1 MANPRLLLARFLCV
15 VAAVTFCACLPSPV
29 SAIRKDIGLAAPI
42 MCRRTVQGRHLISDD
57 NGYVCTA
64 LSIDPWSRCCPRTG
78 ARFSCQ
84 GCNLDL
90 QCCNSYEYCV
100 SCCLNP
106 SRTKEGDVLKLK
118 VAKPVT
124 AGTYPSIFDFCMGRC
139 RHSSASVVHENAY
152 LSDFHHCFLVQQN
165 SSAGSTESNFGSRL
179 DAINVILGRQGE
191 SCTSACRAKGQSC
204 VPSRLS
210 ELNKCQILQKYMRC
224 KNGCFPSLG
233 PDQPAEVVDEAPKNL
248 NPGACLYMQMDD
260 RLTFLREE
268 RGNPAKAAGSKW
280 HAHFC
285 TEFPNG
291 IYRG

>member
-1 MANPRLLLARFLCV
+1 MANPRLLLPRILC
-15 VAAVTFCACLPSPV
+15 AAAAAFYACLPAPV

-42 MCRRTVQGRHLISDD
+42 ICRRTVQGRHLISDD
-57 NGYVCTA
+57 NGYVCSA

-106 SRTKEGDVLKLK
+106 SRTKEADVLKLK

-124 AGTYPSIFDFCMGRC
+124 AGTYANIFDFCMGRC

-179 DAINVILGRQGE
+179 DGINVILGRQGE
-191 SCTSACRAKGQSC
+191 SCSSACKAKGQSC

-210 ELNKCQILQKYMRC
+210 ELNKCQMALKHAVVLIS
-224 KNGCFPSLG
+224 CFAPSHIQLL
-233 PDQPAEVVDEAPKNL
+233 NL
-248 NPGACLYMQMDD
+248 NMEAISLLEKFQISTRFQVLNYQLLP
-260 RLTFLREE
+260 T
-268 RGNPAKAAGSKW
+268 
-280 HAHFC
+280 
-285 TEFPNG
+285 
-291 IYRG
+291 